1 METERTTAPVR
12 RGVVLGALAA
22 ILLLAALVCA
32 LHGINALRPRGSAR
46 VSDYTPL
53 ERMAQEIAAEGQET
67 LTVYADGAL
76 RFVPQ
81 VETVAQTRGVLRVS
95 GLLLRPGQDVGE
107 VRVRV
112 ALVPQVTAAD
122 GSAAWAGQ
130 AVLLATQMV
139 RRSEAARWGA
149 DDHCGFA
156 ATAARRAVPGGQ
168 YAVVLLDESDGARR
182 LIDTNVRIA
191 LTRDGL
197 VVVTRA
203 GGEGGV

>member
-1 METERTTAPVR
+1 METERTAAGPR
-12 RGVVLGALAA
+12 RSVALLSLAA
-22 ILLLAALVCA
+22 ILLLATAVCA
-32 LHGINALRPRGSAR
+32 LHVVNALTLRGTAR
-46 VSDYTPL
+46 MSDYTPL
-53 ERMAQEIAAEGQET
+53 ERMAEESAAEGQET
-67 LTVYADGAL
+67 LPVYADGAL

-81 VETVAQTRGVLRVS
+81 VETVTQTRGVLRVS

-112 ALVPQVTAAD
+112 ALVPQVTAVD

-130 AVLLATQMV
+130 AVLLATLMV

-197 VVVTRA
+197 IVTRA